1 MKSKSSFY
9 FFILI
14 LLISCKTTKT
24 NWWEDNKDTPFKRYL
39 IQTNKIDINT
49 KMNGKLYDDYYSD
62 FLKYETKTKL
72 EKNPYLKVNKVY
84 VHYRTSN
91 SVEFSV
97 YSDEEDFCLSDYD
110 LDMDGKILSLPDENT
125 TTLLNID
132 KRRDDCINGLFYVVQ
147 GYEYHFEETLRVA
160 AQKLATNLRF
170 YGSGISRLNYQA
182 ETATLTNIINDWET
196 KPELIAALTTL
207 NLTAWKDEM
216 KKQNNAFNTVYLDRT
231 QEYGNATPEN
241 LISKRNEAN
250 TVYYAL
256 RDRIT
261 AFHTLIEAPAISPYA
276 TSINQLNALIDQ
288 YNNLIVGRAKSVDL
302 TTSTQN

>member
-1 MKSKSSFY
+1 LTYKDSIKKQN
-9 FFILI
+9 LI
-14 LLISCKTTKT
+14 
-24 NWWEDNKDTPFKRYL
+24 NN
-39 IQTNKIDINT
+39 QT
-49 KMNGKLYDDYYSD
+49 
-62 FLKYETKTKL
+62 
-72 EKNPYLKVNKVY
+72 LKVNKVY
-84 VHYRTSN
+84 VHYRTPN

-216 KKQNNAFNTVYLDRT
+216 KKQNNAFNTLYLDRT

>member
-1 MKSKSSFY
+1 MINAIDLVKLRNAEYLQFMKDFVNIVERNDPNALNVTAK
-9 FFILI
+9 LAD
-14 LLISCKTTKT
+14 LQTKVG
-24 NWWEDNKDTPFKRYL
+24 EMDTLFK
-39 IQTNKIDINT
+39 
-49 KMNGKLYDDYYSD
+49 KMLAN
-62 FLKYETKTKL
+62 
-72 EKNPYLKVNKVY
+72 
-84 VHYRTSN
+84 
-91 SVEFSV
+91 
-97 YSDEEDFCLSDYD
+97 
-110 LDMDGKILSLPDENT
+110 ENT